1 MDMGD
6 IKLIKYVKE
15 IQEIRDIEDN
25 MYMKDTRIF
34 EYQVLQEFK
43 GYPCQFLQGFRNK
56 YSKYINNHAILFNS
70 LKVLE
75 FWIA

>member
-25 MYMKDTRIF
+25 MYMKDTRILK
-34 EYQVLQEFK
+34 YQVLQKF
-43 GYPCQFLQGFRNK
+43 
-56 YSKYINNHAILFNS
+56 
-70 LKVLE
+70 
-75 FWIA
+75 